1 VRPVSVHPFPGRGL
15 NDEQR
20 RVVEHGFESGD
31 PAVAAAVARGD
42 VAPLLVVAGAGSGKT
57 TTLAARVARL
67 VTAGASPERILLL
80 TFSRRAAAEL
90 DRRVGRA
97 LHAALGLPPTARP
110 PSLPWCGTFHSVG
123 ARLLRDLGPA
133 IGLDPAF
140 TVDDRGDAEDALH
153 VVRQR
158 LGLAAATGSRFPQK
172 GTCLAILSRCVN
184 AREPLAQVV
193 DERFPWVRPHTAE
206 LGRLFAAYTEA
217 KLAER
222 VLDLDDLLAWW
233 AEAMADDAVAASV
246 AARFDHVLV
255 DEYQDTNRL
264 QAAIVRRLRPGGRG
278 LAVVGD
284 DAQSIYSF
292 RAAEVRN
299 ILDFAADA
307 GPGTA
312 VRTLVRNHRS
322 TVPIL
327 DASNGVIALAREG
340 YAKRLDGDRG
350 RGDPRPGLVRAAG
363 VAEQAEWVATHVL
376 ALRESGLRLRDQ
388 AVLFRTASHANALEI
403 ELTRRGIPFVKFGGL
418 AFLETSHVKDV
429 LAVLRLAQNPRG
441 TRAGMRALQLV
452 RGMGPAAAAKL
463 VAALGEAASPLD
475 AVRAF
480 QPPPAARAAW
490 AEFAPLLDALGR
502 DALGWPDALG
512 RVVDWYGPV
521 LDRLHPSDA
530 GPRAADLTQLAAI
543 ARGFPSRARFL
554 AELALDPPGA
564 TSDHAG
570 PPSRD
575 EDWLTLSTIHSAKGQ
590 EWSAVTV
597 LSVVDGC
604 IPSDMATGSE
614 AEIEEE
620 RRLLYVAMTRARD
633 HLHLVVPQRFHVD
646 RQPRFGDRH
655 VWGGQSRFVPPELVQ
670 RCFEE
675 IVPGFEIATD
685 EAPVGCEAPPE
696 TKRPAGDVHPGPVD
710 VAARLRG
717 RWM

>member
-1 VRPVSVHPFPGRGL
+1 MHAVAQAAPGRQAFASL

-20 RVVEHGFESGD
+20 RVVEHGLESGEAD
-31 PAVAAAVARGD
+31 DVAAVARGD

-67 VTAGASPERILLL
+67 VLAGARPDRILLL

-97 LHAALGLPPTARP
+97 LHDALGLRPTARP
-110 PSLPWCGTFHSVG
+110 PSLAWCGTFHSVG
-123 ARLLRDLGPA
+123 ARLLREFAPR

-153 VVRQR
+153 AVRQG
-158 LGLAAATGSRFPQK
+158 LGLGAATGRRFPQRA
-172 GTCLAILSRCVN
+172 TCLAILSRCVN
-184 AREPLAQVV
+184 AREPLAQVL
-193 DERFPWVRPHTAE
+193 DERFPWCREHAAD
-206 LGRLFAAYTEA
+206 LGRMFAAYTDA
-217 KLAER
+217 KLADR

-233 AEAMADDAVAASV
+233 AEAMADDAVAAAV

-264 QAAIVRRLRPGGRG
+264 QAAIVHRLRPHGRG

-299 ILDFAADA
+299 ILDFAAHVGSDLV
-307 GPGTA
+307 

-327 DASNGVIALAREG
+327 AAANGVIALAREG
-340 YAKRLDGDRG
+340 YAKRLAGDRG
-350 RGDPRPGLVRAAG
+350 SEDPKPSLVRCAG
-363 VAEQAEWVATHVL
+363 VPEQAEWVATHAL
-376 ALRESGLRLRDQ
+376 ALRESGLRLRDH
-388 AVLFRTASHANALEI
+388 AVLFRTASHAHALEI

-418 AFLETSHVKDV
+418 AFLEASHVKDV

-441 TRAGMRALQLV
+441 RRSALRAVQLV
-452 RGMGPAAAAKL
+452 RGLGPAAAERL
-463 VAALGEAASPLD
+463 VREIADADDPFA
-475 AVRAF
+475 AVRSF
-480 QPPPAARAAW
+480 QPAPASRAAW
-490 AEFAPLLDALGR
+490 SAFAVLLDVLVAEGGR
-502 DALGWPDALG
+502 WPLDLERIAA
-512 RVVDWYGPV
+512 WYAPV
-521 LDRLHPSDA
+521 LERLHPADA
-530 GPRAADLTQLAAI
+530 GARSADLAQLSAI

-554 AELALDPPGA
+554 TEIALDPPGA

-646 RQPRFGDRH
+646 KQPRGGDRH
-655 VWGGQSRFVPPELVQ
+655 VWGGQSRFLPTETAQLCFDDLVPEGDTRIAEPE
-670 RCFEE
+670 
-675 IVPGFEIATD
+675 PKM
-685 EAPVGCEAPPE
+685 
-696 TKRPAGDVHPGPVD
+696 KRPAEDSRPGPVD
-710 VAARLRG
+710 VAARLRE
-717 RWM
+717 RWIPI